1 MLCKDGGGVD
11 DETSLATL
19 DRKIFH
25 MPGCERSA
33 QEGAVQ
39 IGVYNLLE
47 ILHAVDSVSFIW
59 DDLFEM
65 DDAGTVDVI
74 SDSSED
80 GVGLFVG
87 LLDLSLV

>member
-1 MLCKDGGGVD
+1 M
-11 DETSLATL
+11 ETLVISLPQTASASH
-19 DRKIFH
+19 RKNTFYLGYNLT
-25 MPGCERSA
+25 PKA
-33 QEGAVQ
+33 
-39 IGVYNLLE
+39 YNLLE